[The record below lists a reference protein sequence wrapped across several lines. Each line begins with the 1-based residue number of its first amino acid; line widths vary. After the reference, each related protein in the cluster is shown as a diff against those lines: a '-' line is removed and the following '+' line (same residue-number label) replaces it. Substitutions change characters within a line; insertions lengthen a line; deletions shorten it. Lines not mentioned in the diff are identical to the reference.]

1 MLEALHSIT
10 GADVRFPAAASDFH
24 AQLPGRPH
32 LLLAL
37 HQHLL
42 CWAGL
47 HVVMFYWLAMLSVG
61 QANLLRA
68 DRIRKLPFINI
79 PEIKVSLLKVG
90 TNKILVSK
98 EPEKMPERKGPKK
111 SFIEGL
117 RLAASLLH
125 LHLHLLHLHLHLLHL
140 HLYYI
145 ISDCCQGEY

>member
-79 PEIKVSLLKVG
+79 PEIKVSPSKVRQIYF
-90 TNKILVSK
+90 T
-98 EPEKMPERKGPKK
+98 
-111 SFIEGL
+111 IEGTGENAGEK
-117 RLAASLLH
+117 RAEEKLH
-125 LHLHLLHLHLHLLHL
+125 
-140 HLYYI
+140 
-145 ISDCCQGEY
+145 

>member
-24 AQLPGRPH
+24 AQLPGRPY

-47 HVVMFYWLAMLSVG
+47 HFGFYWLAMLSVG

-125 LHLHLLHLHLHLLHL
+125 LHLHL
-140 HLYYI
+140 YYI
-145 ISDCCQGEY
+145 ISDCCQGEH